1 MQVSKLSNS
10 DVKESD
16 HHEIGFGTK
25 WILEM
30 DYLCLSDI
38 LWQFESIVSGMNFAT
53 WKKTVNI
60 TVFASI

>member
-10 DVKESD
+10 DMKESD
-16 HHEIGFGTK
+16 HKIGFGTK

-38 LWQFESIVSGMNFAT
+38 LWQFESIVSDMNFAT
-53 WKKTVNI
+53 WKTTVNI

>member
-1 MQVSKLSNS
+1 M
-10 DVKESD
+10 KESD
-16 HHEIGFGTK
+16 HHKIGFGTK

-38 LWQFESIVSGMNFAT
+38 LWQFESIVSDMNSAT